1 MPKFEIIDQSV
12 EFKGKAFEVHRLN
25 LRLPDGRSHHFELVK
40 HRDSVSIM
48 PIDAERNLL
57 FVSQHRVGAG
67 RDLLELPAGV
77 LEAGEDPQLGAGR
90 EVREETGMAARK
102 LLQIGQ
108 AYLAPG
114 YTSELM
120 YFFLADDLYPAP
132 LAQDADE
139 FIELVKIPIAEA
151 YRMARDGE
159 IHDSKTL
166 AALLL
171 AEKYISKSPNPG
183 SKRWII
189 TTSNGRAPLKC
200 DNNQPHSG

>member
-1 MPKFEIIDQSV
+1 MSKFEIIDTSV

-25 LRLPDGRSHHFELVK
+25 MRLPDGRTHLFELVQ

-48 PIDAERNLL
+48 PIDADRNLL

-77 LEAGEDPQLGAGR
+77 LEAGEDPQIGAER

-102 LLQIGQ
+102 LRQVGS

-114 YTSELM
+114 YATELM
-120 YFFLADDLYPAP
+120 YFFLAEDLYPAP
-132 LAQDADE
+132 LAQDVDE
-139 FIELVKIPIAEA
+139 FIELVKIPIVEA
-151 YRMARDGE
+151 YRMAKAGD

-171 AEKYISKSPNPG
+171 AEKYVG
-183 SKRWII
+183 
-189 TTSNGRAPLKC
+189 
-200 DNNQPHSG
+200 

>member
-1 MPKFEIIDQSV
+1 MPGFEIIDRSV

-25 LRLPDGRSHHFELVK
+25 LRLPDGRTHLFELVQ

-48 PIDAERNLL
+48 PIDSDRNLL

-77 LEAGEDPQLGAGR
+77 LEAGEDPQIGAER

-102 LLQIGQ
+102 LRQVGQ

-114 YTSELM
+114 YATELM
-120 YFFLADDLYPAP
+120 YFFLAEDLYPAP

-151 YRMARDGE
+151 YHMAHAGE

-171 AEKYISKSPNPG
+171 AEKYVG
-183 SKRWII
+183 
-189 TTSNGRAPLKC
+189 
-200 DNNQPHSG
+200 